1 MINKDEIDQLM
12 FEKLFGT
19 PKYFNQKPWDVAMST
34 RLRKEYEE
42 YEQKV
47 IQDVHNEKKDLADY
61 ILMMKMILNGPVM
74 YFGDE
79 T

>member
-47 IQDVHNEKKDLADY
+47 IQDVHNEKKDLADC
-61 ILMMKMILNGPVM
+61 ILVMKMILNGPVM

>member
-1 MINKDEIDQLM
+1 MNSKEEIDNLM

-19 PKYFNQKPWDVAMST
+19 PKYFNQRPWDVAMTT

-47 IQDVHNEKKDLADY
+47 IQDVHNKKKDLADY
-61 ILMMKMILNGPVM
+61 ILMMKVILNGPVM
-74 YFGDE
+74 YFE
-79 T
+79 EE

>member
-19 PKYFNQKPWDVAMST
+19 PKYFNQKPWDIAMST

-61 ILMMKMILNGPVM
+61 ILMMKVILNGPVM
-74 YFGDE
+74 YFE
-79 T
+79 EE